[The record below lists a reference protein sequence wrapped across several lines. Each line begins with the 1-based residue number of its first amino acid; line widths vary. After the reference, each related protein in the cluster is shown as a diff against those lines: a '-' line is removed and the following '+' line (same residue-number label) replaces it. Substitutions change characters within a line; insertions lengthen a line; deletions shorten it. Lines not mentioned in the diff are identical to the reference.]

1 MLGKFYE
8 SKTRTIES
16 NVDIDFQYLI
26 DNGQL
31 FVWTG
36 FKLSFFFSNKATWI
50 CWIS

>member
-8 SKTRTIES
+8 SKTRTIEL

-26 DNGQL
+26 DHGQL

-36 FKLSFFFSNKATWI
+36 FKLSCFFFQIKQLGYVE
-50 CWIS
+50 

>member
-16 NVDIDFQYLI
+16 NGDIDFQYLI

-36 FKLSFFFSNKATWI
+36 FKLSYFFSNKATWI